1 MAAEF
6 HLSIPVRSLEE
17 SVAFFE
23 NALGARVTHR
33 DPSGYVNLDLY
44 GTQITLQQSDEVTV
58 PEGLHFGVNLDRDEF
73 DRVAAQI
80 MATNYDVVMAP
91 KVVDAGTPLE
101 RTKMYVRC
109 PAGWLIELKG
119 RNEGPPAVAGGP
131 SSVH

>member
-6 HLSIPVRSLEE
+6 HLSIPVRSLDE
-17 SVAFFE
+17 SASFFE

-33 DPSGYVNLDLY
+33 DPSGYINVDLY
-44 GTQITLQQSDEVTV
+44 GTQITLQQSEHVVV
-58 PEGLHFGVNLDRDEF
+58 PDGLHFGVNLDRDEF
-73 DRVAAQI
+73 DRLAAQI
-80 MATNYDVVMAP
+80 LATDCDVVMRP

-119 RNEGPPAVAGGP
+119 IARQRR
-131 SSVH
+131 S